1 MPGSKGLNPHELAHR
16 WVKDLGTRPDMSIKV
31 GYISH
36 DMRILGRIVGV
47 RSTEQSVGI
56 IVGGFCPQHHIIRGG
71 NLMTGSDRRSAIVER
86 IRNSDVPVSGKTLA
100 AAFDVSRQVIVQ
112 DIALIRAA
120 GYDIISTN
128 RGYIINEPHLARR
141 VFKVRHT
148 DEQLEEELNA
158 IVDLGGRV
166 CDVIVNHRVY
176 GRLEAELNIT
186 SRRKVAEFIADI
198 KNGKSSPLK
207 NITSDYH
214 YHTVEAD
221 SEETLDLIGN
231 MLREKGFLI
240 ES

>member
-1 MPGSKGLNPHELAHR
+1 
-16 WVKDLGTRPDMSIKV
+16 
-31 GYISH
+31 
-36 DMRILGRIVGV
+36 
-47 RSTEQSVGI
+47 
-56 IVGGFCPQHHIIRGG
+56 
-71 NLMTGSDRRSAIVER
+71 MTGSDRRSAIVER
-86 IRNSDVPVSGKTLA
+86 IRNSEIPVSGKTLA
-100 AAFDVSRQVIVQ
+100 AVFDVSRQVIVQ

-158 IVDLGGRV
+158 IVDLGGKV

-176 GRLEAELNIT
+176 GRLEA
-186 SRRKVAEFIADI
+186 
-198 KNGKSSPLK
+198 SPLK

-240 ES
+240 EL